1 MSDDIVT
8 RLREPNFNSDLDL
21 FSIMSE
27 AADEIER
34 LRLQVKEWRQIA
46 DVCVMA
52 IGVPENETDKLAMRL
67 YDKAVRSD

>member
-1 MSDDIVT
+1 MTDDIVT

-34 LRLQVKEWRQIA
+34 LRKLTSELAQLMMPFA
-46 DVCVMA
+46 MLMT
-52 IGVPENETDKLAMRL
+52 NEEQQTVL
-67 YDKAVRSD
+67 KAVRGEKH